1 MNTNQENPNPIEQRR
16 ITDDDNDELPS
27 LDTISRNTTNVTTIP
42 NEEMEQNSFD
52 TPEPDHIDSNENEE
66 RHTRIE
72 EMPVEASSVD
82 LHVDEQSE
90 PDEEPAIADEII
102 IGGLA
107 ADAMPTLRLT
117 LASLE
122 DAMKNTIVNEYKCL
136 KTIEDRE
143 TLSRVAKDYQLDKKL
158 LKASDRKIDDI
169 RRAILEKV
177 PEDQYKGTHMHD
189 NEP

>member
-1 MNTNQENPNPIEQRR
+1 
-16 ITDDDNDELPS
+16 
-27 LDTISRNTTNVTTIP
+27 
-42 NEEMEQNSFD
+42 
-52 TPEPDHIDSNENEE
+52 
-66 RHTRIE
+66 
-72 EMPVEASSVD
+72 MPVEASSVD

-122 DAMKNTIVNEYKCL
+122 DAMKNSIVNEYKCL